1 MNSEREDISLPAP
14 LTSKTPLP
22 RYRAASASRR
32 RPKDLKNTLVSSTS
46 SRASSTSGRQ
56 NRTQSNNI
64 MEIDSEPGPSNANS
78 TSRNTSNS
86 WDDDSQIY
94 HALSSNPESYAGPYA
109 LSMQPPYSPP
119 HSPRH
124 GTWYSPGLGNPE
136 SDDDGNRSHAQ
147 TYAQTRDA
155 SPDNAYNA
163 YAHPL
168 TLTSGDVYGQMGTI
182 HPEDNI
188 HLMNGMSEVGGD
200 AFMQTLATQLS
211 PAYVY
216 DLNLNSASYA
226 SQNQS
231 QNRSQASHLS
241 HLLNEES
248 VDPIASR
255 AQSTS
260 QPKGKGKPC
269 AVDDDE
275 AQEERGQ
282 HNEEQVKRE
291 ITEEENED
299 NAGLS
304 EAPSTPRKG
313 RSSKATGK
321 QKAVPESPP
330 SPQRSS
336 NTSVPPEILAEH
348 SFTTYTCPICFCPPT
363 NATMTPCGHIA
374 CGSCLFTAVKTAL
387 RRENMMG
394 GPRDDSGGP
403 RCPVCRATISGWD
416 GRGGGVI
423 GLVMQM
429 APVA

>member
-32 RPKDLKNTLVSSTS
+32 RSKILKNSRVSSTS
-46 SRASSTSGRQ
+46 SRATSTSGRQ

-64 MEIDSEPGPSNANS
+64 MEIDSEPGLSNANL
-78 TSRNTSNS
+78 TGRNTSNS
-86 WDDDSQIY
+86 WVDDSEIY
-94 HALSSNPESYAGPYA
+94 HAPSPNPDSNAGPYA
-109 LSMQPPYSPP
+109 LLMQPPYSPP

-136 SDDDGNRSHAQ
+136 FDDDGNRSHAQ
-147 TYAQTRDA
+147 TYAQTRGA

-163 YAHPL
+163 YPDPL
-168 TLTSGDVYGQMGTI
+168 TLTSGDVYGQMGTR

-188 HLMNGMSEVGGD
+188 IHHINGMSEVGSD
-200 AFMQTLATQLS
+200 AFMQALATQLS

-216 DLNLNSASYA
+216 DLNLNSTPYV

-260 QPKGKGKPC
+260 QPKGKGKAC
-269 AVDDDE
+269 EVEDDE
-275 AQEERGQ
+275 AQEDRGQ
-282 HNEEQVKRE
+282 QNEEQVKRDV
-291 ITEEENED
+291 TEEEKED
-299 NAGLS
+299 NAGS
-304 EAPSTPRKG
+304 NEAPSTPRKG
-313 RSSKATGK
+313 RSSKAKGK
-321 QKAVPESPP
+321 QKAATESPP
-330 SPQRSS
+330 SPPRSS
-336 NTSVPPEILAEH
+336 NTSVSTEILAEH
-348 SFTTYTCPICFCPPT
+348 SFATYTCPICFCPPT

-403 RCPVCRATISGWD
+403 RYVCCFLNAFLLLLSEF
-416 GRGGGVI
+416 
-423 GLVMQM
+423 LN
-429 APVA
+429 